1 MKIILVRPNYE
12 SHIITPPLGIGYLS
26 SSLKKNGIKT
36 IIIDALKE
44 NLDTESLVK
53 KIQSLKP
60 DAVGITCLTAFYE
73 EVIILSNALKEKNIK
88 VIIGGVHPTSLP
100 FDTLKDSNAD
110 FIICG
115 EGEIAFPKLIK
126 HNFVNKN
133 IQGVYS
139 LKNINKKSFIK
150 KAESVINLDQL
161 PFPDWHAL
169 DPNTYP
175 KAPHGAVARNF
186 PIGVIMTS
194 RGCPYQCTFCASREF
209 YDLKIRFRSPKNV
222 ISEIKYLMKNFG
234 VKEICFEDDNLTMKR
249 DHVEKICNLIIKNNL
264 KITWTCPNGIRADR
278 VDEDLIRLMKKSG
291 CYFFSYGIESANPKI
306 LRNIKKMETIDTINK
321 SIDIAHKVGIETQGF
336 FIFGLPG
343 ETKKTIEESI
353 QFAKNSKLTRAH
365 FMILDV
371 LPGSEL
377 WVKLKGKF
385 TPNWKK
391 NSYKEPEWLPKG
403 LSKKYLMEAQTRAI
417 REFYF
422 RPKVF
427 FRIAKTI
434 KPQQIGF
441 LIKRIINYRLI
452 KF

>member
-1 MKIILVRPNYE
+1 M
-12 SHIITPPLGIGYLS
+12 
-26 SSLKKNGIKT
+26 
-36 IIIDALKE
+36 
-44 NLDTESLVK
+44 
-53 KIQSLKP
+53 
-60 DAVGITCLTAFYE
+60 
-73 EVIILSNALKEKNIK
+73 
-88 VIIGGVHPTSLP
+88 
-100 FDTLKDSNAD
+100 KDSNAD
-110 FIICG
+110 FVLCG

-126 HNFVNKN
+126 NNFINKN

-139 LKNINKKSFIK
+139 LKNLKHNSLIR
-150 KAESVINLDQL
+150 KAESVMNLDKL
-161 PFPDWHAL
+161 PFPDWQSL
-169 DPNTYP
+169 NPNTYP

-186 PIGVIMTS
+186 PIGIIMTT

-209 YDLKIRFRSPKNV
+209 YDLKIRFRTPENV
-222 ISEIKYLMKNFG
+222 ISEIKYLIKNFG
-234 VKEICFEDDNLTMKR
+234 VREICFEDDNLTMKR

-264 KITWTCPNGIRADR
+264 KISWTCPNGIRADR
-278 VDEDLIRLMKKSG
+278 VDEELIRLMKKSG

-306 LRNIKKMETIDTINK
+306 LKNIKKMETIDTIKK
-321 SIDIAHKVGIETQGF
+321 SIEIADKVGIETQGF

-377 WVKLKGKF
+377 WEKLKGKF

-403 LSKKYLMEAQTRAI
+403 LTKQYLMNAQTRAI
-417 REFYF
+417 KEFYL
-422 RPKVF
+422 RPKVL
-427 FRIAKTI
+427 FRLIKTI
-434 KPQQIGF
+434 KPQQLGF
-441 LIKRIINYRLI
+441 IIKRIINYRLI